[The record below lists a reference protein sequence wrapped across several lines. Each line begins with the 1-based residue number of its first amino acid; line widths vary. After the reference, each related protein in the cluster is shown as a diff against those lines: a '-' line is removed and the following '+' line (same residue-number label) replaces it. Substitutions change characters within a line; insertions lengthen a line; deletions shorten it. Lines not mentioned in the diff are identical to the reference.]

1 VKSGLNVGEAMRNA
15 GYHFPSR
22 EIVEDLCVYAQYKG
36 FGDALTTLADEWVE
50 TGVERVSVQMRV
62 LNGVAIVLLA
72 LLLALLIAGFFGIQ
86 QEIAAMARS
95 LH

>member
-1 VKSGLNVGEAMRNA
+1 MRNA

-22 EIVEDLCVYAQYKG
+22 EIVEDLCVYAEYKG
-36 FGDALTTLADEWVE
+36 FGDALKTLADEWVE
-50 TGVERVSVQMRV
+50 TGVERVSLQMRV
-62 LNGVAIVLLA
+62 LNGLAIVLLA
-72 LLLALLIAGFFGIQ
+72 LLLGLLITGFFGIQ